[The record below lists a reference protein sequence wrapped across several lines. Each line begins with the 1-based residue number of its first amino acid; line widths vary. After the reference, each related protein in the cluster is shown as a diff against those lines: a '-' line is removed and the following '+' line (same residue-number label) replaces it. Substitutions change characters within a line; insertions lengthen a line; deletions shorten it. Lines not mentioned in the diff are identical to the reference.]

1 MATYS
6 WICAGFVQVGS
17 VIIQAKPD
25 YRCRIPLD
33 VELGLSY
40 EDGLIF
46 TPKVSIELF

>member
-33 VELGLSY
+33 EKLALSY

-46 TPKVSIELF
+46 TPKVSIKLI